1 MLKQLFAVS
10 LMNLQT
16 LPQRLGASSVIVV
29 GIAGVV
35 AVLVSV
41 LAMAAG
47 FRHTVADS
55 GRADRVIILRGGSD
69 AELNSNLTRSD
80 LDTIANAPGLRKDAD
95 GKALL
100 SPELITVVNIPRK
113 DTGLDSNITLRGV
126 GLQVLKVRPEL
137 KIVEGRMFR
146 PAVRE
151 LIAGDGAAK
160 QFRGLTTG
168 SVLHLRNADW
178 TVTGVFTTNG
188 DIHESELLADV
199 DTVASSLERSGYS
212 SAVGLLESAGEFST
226 FKDALTTNPQ
236 LQVDV
241 EREPEYYAAQ
251 SKQLTQLINVVGN
264 SVAIIMA
271 IGAMFGALNSMYAA
285 VDARSLE
292 IATLRAIGFGALPV
306 LLSVMIEA
314 LALSVIGGL
323 LGAGLAWL
331 FFNGHTVST
340 LGGAFAQVVF
350 KVTVTTTLMVTGLI
364 WACAIGLMGGSFPRS
379 VPRVCPS
386 RRPCGRHKPI
396 EFGEKRPIAISL
408 AGRDATLPGLLAA
421 QSAPRAP
428 RC

>member
-1 MLKQLFAVS
+1 MFKQLFAVS
-10 LMNLQT
+10 LMSLQT
-16 LPQRLGASSVIVV
+16 LPQRLGASSVIVI

-55 GRADRVIILRGGSD
+55 GRPDRVIILRGGSD
-69 AELNSNLTRSD
+69 AELNSSLTRSD
-80 LDTIANAPGLRKDAD
+80 LDTIANAPGLAKDSD

-100 SPELITVVNIPRK
+100 SAELITVVNTPRI
-113 DTGLDSNITLRGV
+113 DTGLDSNVTLRGV
-126 GLQVLKVRPEL
+126 GLQVQKVRPEL
-137 KIVEGRMFR
+137 KIVDGRMFR

-151 LIAGDGAAK
+151 LIAGAGAAK

-199 DTVASSLERSGYS
+199 DTVGSSLERSGYS
-212 SAVGLLESAGEFST
+212 SAVGMLTSAGEFAT
-226 FKDALTTNPQ
+226 FKDALTTDPQ
-236 LQVDV
+236 LKVDV

-251 SKQLTQLINVVGN
+251 SKQLTQVINVVGN
-264 SVAIIMA
+264 TVAIIMA

-314 LALSVIGGL
+314 LVLSLIGGL

-350 KVTVTTTLMVTGLI
+350 QVTVTTTLIVTGLV
-364 WACAIGLMGGSFPRS
+364 WACAIGLLGGLFPALRS
-379 VPRVCPS
+379 ARLPVAEALR
-386 RRPCGRHKPI
+386 
-396 EFGEKRPIAISL
+396 
-408 AGRDATLPGLLAA
+408 AT
-421 QSAPRAP
+421 
-428 RC
+428 

>member
-364 WACAIGLMGGSFPRS
+364 WACAIGLMGGLFPAVRS
-379 VPRVCPS
+379 ARLPVAEALR
-386 RRPCGRHKPI
+386 
-396 EFGEKRPIAISL
+396 
-408 AGRDATLPGLLAA
+408 AT
-421 QSAPRAP
+421 
-428 RC
+428 